1 MQITYFEIQVINRV
15 WILGSWVKI
24 TNVKII
30 YIEIN
35 VDIQVQDFTYIIN
48 LYFSTKDCV
57 YHINMI
63 NFNELGKLK
72 HATLKL
78 YWIYN
83 IIFLQTKRFVFK
95 QRELFLLFWFQ
106 PKQGLFL
113 TGAVKIRQTH
123 HQCLYFTQT
132 GLP

>member
-1 MQITYFEIQVINRV
+1 MQITYLRYKLLIGFEFQVV
-15 WILGSWVKI
+15 ELKI
-24 TNVKII
+24 TNVNII

-35 VDIQVQDFTYIIN
+35 VYIQVQDFTYIIN

-78 YWIYN
+78 Y
-83 IIFLQTKRFVFK
+83 
-95 QRELFLLFWFQ
+95 
-106 PKQGLFL
+106 
-113 TGAVKIRQTH
+113 
-123 HQCLYFTQT
+123 
-132 GLP
+132 